1 MLNWRGFYLGPHG
14 AVRDPQGPTF
24 TTRTGESEAS
34 CMTAAEGVRDADS
47 ACFLAKIAR
56 IPVDAALYLDL
67 DVGCGAD
74 YFTAWVATVQSRGF
88 IPGVTGTPEAIAL
101 LGELGIDL
109 AHWVFR
115 ATKLEVTEDGVRTVE
130 QWVH

>member
-1 MLNWRGFYLGPHG
+1 MLTWRGFYLGPHG

-24 TTRTGESEAS
+24 TTRTGESEPS
-34 CMTAAEGVRDADS
+34 CVSAAEGQRDADS
-47 ACFLAKIAR
+47 ACFLARIAR
-56 IPVDAALYLDL
+56 VPADAALYLDL
-67 DVGCGAD
+67 DLGCSAD
-74 YFTAWVATVQSRGF
+74 YFTAWVAAVQARGF
-88 IPGVTGTPEAIAL
+88 IPGVTGTPQAIAA

-115 ATKLEVTEDGVRTVE
+115 ATRLELTEHGIRTVE

>member
-1 MLNWRGFYLGPHG
+1 MLTWRGFYLGPDG
-14 AVRDPQGPTF
+14 ALRDPQGPTF
-24 TTRTGESEAS
+24 TTRTGEAEAKCVS
-34 CMTAAEGVRDADS
+34 AAEGARDADS

-56 IPVDAALYLDL
+56 IPADAALYLGL
-67 DVGCGAD
+67 ETGCTAA
-74 YFTAWVATVQSRGF
+74 YFTAWVAAVQARGF
-88 IPGVTGTPEAIAL
+88 IPGVAGTPEAIAG